1 MGQSL
6 SSPSPS
12 PEIDPLASLASPLLV
27 EGDSNDIVDEGTAA
41 VTAENVAN
49 ANQSRDEES
58 PSMAENHDENVQT
71 SLEERPV
78 PNFMNQSLLSSE
90 SVSTAIGGA
99 QVFSFV
105 KFSCITIVLILAI
118 HIFVRYLDW
127 EHDALNTLQA
137 IVLYQSNLIWL
148 DLVVF
153 FVVSRCPLDMDSPSW
168 LLVAI
173 TSSFF
178 SSWITRFP
186 FLQHSATLFEMH
198 CSWSWKTWVYALAV
212 LLLCLVL
219 ILHHVHYALHNKLL
233 WNKIMEV
240 TVTACAMFGP
250 SLLLAPS
257 DFHLHHWLVGWW
269 LGMHCNFPTI
279 YSKLAMAWCWG
290 MYVNGIAVY
299 GRDPVQMCGYI
310 DYYYQDQ
317 HCHADTAILHGDTP
331 SDWRNCSSSGY
342 HP

>member
-1 MGQSL
+1 MGQLL
-6 SSPSPS
+6 SSHSQPPAHDTVS
-12 PEIDPLASLASPLLV
+12 SLAAPLLL
-27 EGDSNDIVDEGTAA
+27 ENDTNLHGIIDEGTISS
-41 VTAENVAN
+41 ENASN
-49 ANQSRDEES
+49 WNSRDEELS
-58 PSMAENHDENVQT
+58 SMAAMNDEDNVQA
-71 SLEERPV
+71 LPNEEPAS
-78 PNFMNQSLLSSE
+78 NFMNRSMFPCNTLSVGE
-90 SVSTAIGGA
+90 A

-105 KFSCITIVLILAI
+105 KFSLVTLCLLLVIHVL
-118 HIFVRYLDW
+118 VRHLDW

-153 FVVSRCPLDMDSPSW
+153 FVVCRCPLDLDSPCW
-168 LLVAI
+168 LLVTA

-186 FLQHSATLFEMH
+186 FLQHSATLFEIH
-198 CSWSWKTWVYALAV
+198 CSWSWMTWVYALAV
-212 LLLCLVL
+212 LLICISLV
-219 ILHHVHYALHNKLL
+219 IHHVRYASQNKRLFFKL
-233 WNKIMEV
+233 AEV
-240 TVTACAMFGP
+240 TLTACAMFGP

-317 HCHADTAILHGDTP
+317 HCHADSKLHGDIP

>member
-1 MGQSL
+1 MGQLL
-6 SSPSPS
+6 SSHSTPS
-12 PEIDPLASLASPLLV
+12 EDDPVSSLAAPLLV
-27 EGDSNDIVDEGTAA
+27 ENDANVVGMVHEGT
-41 VTAENVAN
+41 VASEDI
-49 ANQSRDEES
+49 ANRYSPDEELS
-58 PSMAENHDENVQT
+58 SLAAMNDDQDIQALPNEESASNFMKT
-71 SLEERPV
+71 SLLPW
-78 PNFMNQSLLSSE
+78 NSL
-90 SVSTAIGGA
+90 STGEA

-105 KFSCITIVLILAI
+105 KFSVITLCLVLAI
-118 HIFVRYLDW
+118 HVLVRRLNW
-127 EHDALNTLQA
+127 EHDALNTLEA
-137 IVLYQSNLIWL
+137 IALYQSNLIWL

-153 FVVSRCPLDMDSPSW
+153 FVVCRCPLDLDSPSW
-168 LLVAI
+168 LLVTA

-186 FLQHSATLFEMH
+186 FLQHSATLFEIH
-198 CSWSWKTWVYALAV
+198 CSWSWMTWVYALVV
-212 LLLCLVL
+212 LLICSALV
-219 ILHHVHYALHNKLL
+219 IHHVRYASQNKRLL
-233 WNKIMEV
+233 YKFAEV
-240 TVTACAMFGP
+240 TLTACAMFGP

-290 MYVNGIAVY
+290 MYINGIAVY

-310 DYYYQDQ
+310 DYYYEDQ
-317 HCHADTAILHGDTP
+317 HCHAETRLHGDIP